1 MNPKK
6 GPMALKPKDPKK
18 TLLRLFSY
26 FKYYKGLFFLG
37 ISAIVL
43 ASFAEIAATGM
54 LSPIIDVFVDGGP
67 LSQAAVYILIL
78 AGIVVAIAAGQY
90 IGNRSMASLAQKII
104 HRLRSEMFAHMQKLP
119 VSFFDTHSHGEMM
132 STFTNDVDML
142 NQSLEQAVSQVLISI
157 VTVVGTYTMMIIIS
171 PLLTLVV
178 TVSLIMMFF
187 IIRFVGSR
195 SANYFRNQ
203 QLSLADINGYIEEM
217 MSGQKVVKVLRRTGY
232 RGI

>member
-1 MNPKK
+1 
-6 GPMALKPKDPKK
+6 
-18 TLLRLFSY
+18 
-26 FKYYKGLFFLG
+26 
-37 ISAIVL
+37 
-43 ASFAEIAATGM
+43 
-54 LSPIIDVFVDGGP
+54 
-67 LSQAAVYILIL
+67 
-78 AGIVVAIAAGQY
+78 
-90 IGNRSMASLAQKII
+90 
-104 HRLRSEMFAHMQKLP
+104 
-119 VSFFDTHSHGEMM
+119 MM

-217 MSGQKVVKVLRRTGY
+217 MSGQKVVKVFNYEERAIEEFRGKNERLRIASSRASTFGTMLMPIMGNFTFIVY
-232 RGI
+232 SVVAVLGSLMAVKVCSL